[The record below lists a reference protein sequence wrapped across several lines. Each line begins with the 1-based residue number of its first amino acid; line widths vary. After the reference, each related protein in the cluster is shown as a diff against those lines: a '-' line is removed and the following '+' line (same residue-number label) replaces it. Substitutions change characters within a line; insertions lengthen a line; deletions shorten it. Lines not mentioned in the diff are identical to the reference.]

1 MEIAL
6 LVLVCLCLVPTAFL
20 NGLHDVSNAIA
31 VPVRTRALSAT
42 AAARLAAAA
51 HVLGALTVLPL
62 GLSVFAWFDMPDA
75 EAGGIL
81 TVLLMALVTV
91 FGWNLYTYLRG
102 MPTSSTHGMLAAL
115 LGGIFALS
123 ALGLTDGDDTRALP
137 WAAPALTL
145 LISPLVAF
153 GAAYVLVFLCAR
165 LARTADPDTVNERSR
180 VIQAATAGVTSF
192 GIGLQQGQRLMFLL
206 MLAFAAAVPDHPHT
220 WSTAVFLVCVVA
232 VGAGALTGGWRIG
245 HFLGHRLVVLDPMRG
260 MVAGV
265 TTSGLLL
272 FGSLAWALPLS
283 TSLTAGSAIA
293 GAGSNQRFATVFW
306 SPALKMVRFWIATP
320 VVTGVTSCLLVLAL
334 SPLYS

>member
-6 LVLVCLCLVPTAFL
+6 LVLVCLCLVPSAFL

-31 VPVRTRALSAT
+31 VPVRTRALSAR
-42 AAARLAAAA
+42 AATRLAAGA
-51 HVLGALTVLPL
+51 HVAGALTVVPL
-62 GLSVFAWFDMPDA
+62 GLSVFAWFEMPSA

-81 TVLLMALVTV
+81 TVLLIALLTV

-102 MPTSSTHGMLAAL
+102 MPTSSTHGLLAAL
-115 LGGIFALS
+115 LGGLFALS
-123 ALGLTDGDDTRALP
+123 ALGLTDGDGTRALP
-137 WAAPALTL
+137 WAASALTL

-153 GAAYVLVFLCAR
+153 GAAYALVFLVAR
-165 LARTADPDTVNERSR
+165 LARTADPDTVNARSR
-180 VIQAATAGVTSF
+180 VVQAATAGVTSF
-192 GIGLQQGQRLMFLL
+192 GIGLQQGQRIMFLI
-206 MLAFAAAVPDHPHT
+206 MLAFAAALPEHPHT
-220 WSTAVFLVCVVA
+220 WATVVFLACVLA
-232 VGAGALTGGWRIG
+232 VGGGALTGGWRIG

-260 MVAGV
+260 MVAGL

-272 FGSLAWALPLS
+272 FGSLAWSLPLS

-306 SPALKMVRFWIATP
+306 SPALKMVRFWVATP
-320 VVTGVTSCLLVLAL
+320 VVTGVVTCVLVLAV